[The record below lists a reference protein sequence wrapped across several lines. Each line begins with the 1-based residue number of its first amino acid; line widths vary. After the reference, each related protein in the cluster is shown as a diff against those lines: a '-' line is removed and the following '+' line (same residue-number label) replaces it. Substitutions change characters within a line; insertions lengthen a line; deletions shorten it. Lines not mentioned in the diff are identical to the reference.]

1 MLFFVWLEPISDY
14 SVPSISTR
22 EAAMDEPIVVLVVD
36 DDVSIQKIVEDTLSD
51 GGFASKV
58 ASSGEEAIGL
68 LNSNQYRVLI
78 IDVTFGRDQVKGW
91 AVARRARAFNSTL
104 PVIYITGGNPD
115 EWSIRRAK

>member
-1 MLFFVWLEPISDY
+1 
-14 SVPSISTR
+14 
-22 EAAMDEPIVVLVVD
+22 MDEPIVVLVVD
-36 DDVSIQKIVEDTLSD
+36 DDVSIQKIVEDALSD

-78 IDVTFGRDQVKGW
+78 MDVVFGRDQVKGW

-104 PVIYITGGNPD
+104 PVIT
-115 EWSIRRAK
+115 